1 MPAPPK
7 PARFQWPP
15 KPAPDLGPPSDP
27 AQWRHHQPAFERARA
42 RGESLD
48 MAPGAD
54 LGVVHAIE
62 TAWLGLSRAPLD
74 VRAAEWG
81 WTPDAAS
88 AYCSRCGSTVGA
100 FEMDERGCTACRGVS
115 LAWDRAIRLGAY
127 EGLLRDLIHELK
139 FTAWRRV
146 GRDMGMLLG
155 EALREQAA
163 GFESSRVVLI
173 PVPSTWFR
181 RWIRGVDHSLEI
193 CRGVQSVTGWRIQSL
208 VSRSHRPSQVGLTG
222 AGRRKNVLG
231 AFKTKGRLD
240 EADLA
245 VVIDDVRTTGATL
258 TETCRELRNGVLDA
272 GAGVRLWVA
281 TVAVTAGP
289 GGAALKLE
297 VGGM

>member
-1 MPAPPK
+1 
-7 PARFQWPP
+7 
-15 KPAPDLGPPSDP
+15 
-27 AQWRHHQPAFERARA
+27 
-42 RGESLD
+42 

-74 VRAAEWG
+74 VRAAERG

-88 AYCSRCGSTVGA
+88 AYCPRCGSTVGA
-100 FEMDERGCTACRGVS
+100 FETDEQGCTACRGVA

-127 EGLLRDLIHELK
+127 EGLLRDVIHELK

-146 GRDMGMLLG
+146 GRDMGRLLG

-163 GFESSRVVLI
+163 GFESSRVVLV

-193 CRGVQSVTGWRIQSL
+193 CRGVQSVTGWRMQRL
-208 VSRSHRPSQVGLTG
+208 LSRVHRPSQIGLTG
-222 AGRRKNVLG
+222 QRRLRNVRG
-231 AFKTKGRLD
+231 AFRGRGVPD
-240 EADLA
+240 GADLA

-258 TETCRELRNGVLDA
+258 TESCRVLRKGVFET
-272 GAGVRLWVA
+272 GAGVKLWVA
-281 TVAVTAGP
+281 TVAVTAGA
-289 GGAALKLE
+289 GGTALKLD
-297 VGGM
+297 VGGL